1 MNKLRILYDGVDNT
15 ITVMAKESDN
25 PPIGLLDR
33 TEGQMAFWGNRNEK
47 GGEYCG
53 RASSEKNTIC
63 SSQANFKMGG
73 W

>member
-33 TEGQMAFWGNRNEK
+33 TEGQMAFWGNTISMGVATYDNRRNFFRTCCHV
-47 GGEYCG
+47 GGLV
-53 RASSEKNTIC
+53 
-63 SSQANFKMGG
+63 
-73 W
+73 